1 MQLKNLSSARKIAL
15 LSLLFVFLLS
25 AFAPL
30 PQEPEGS
37 IIDNILRI
45 ATGFASLAGVSAAV
59 GVLVAF
65 LRALHIVKTDDQAG
79 KVTAGLNLLA
89 FGVLVYFGVFRPDL
103 SLEFLDGIA
112 ARLAS
117 IGLFILGLV
126 VQMITPGPVL
136 RAMYIAR
143 VPVIGAVGE
152 RVEMRAHFIG
162 SNQIR
167 EPIQGKNWTTDSDTQ
182 PKK

>member
-1 MQLKNLSSARKIAL
+1 MQLKNLFSARKIAL

-45 ATGFASLAGVSAAV
+45 ATSFAALAGVSAAV

-65 LRALHIVKTDDQAG
+65 ARALGIVKSDDQAG
-79 KVTAGLNLLA
+79 KVTAGLNLAA
-89 FGVLVYFGVFRPDL
+89 FIALVLFGVFRPDL
-103 SLEFLDGIA
+103 SLDFLDSMA
-112 ARLAS
+112 AKIAS

-126 VQMITPGPVL
+126 VQMITPAPVL

-162 SNQIR
+162 SSQIR
-167 EPIQGKNWTTDSDTQ
+167 EPVKGENWTSESATQ